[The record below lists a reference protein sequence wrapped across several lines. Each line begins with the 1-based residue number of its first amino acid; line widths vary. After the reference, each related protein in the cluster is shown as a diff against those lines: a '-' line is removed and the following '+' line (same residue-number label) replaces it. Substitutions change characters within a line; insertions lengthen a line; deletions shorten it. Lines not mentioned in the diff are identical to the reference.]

1 MGRRLNLHEEL
12 CEVLGSKRVYFQPPE
27 NVKLEY
33 PCIIYSRSSID
44 TRYANNKVYRYTYA
58 YELMVIGDDPDETIS
73 DALLNHFSMI
83 RHGRH
88 FVSDNLNHDTFILY
102 Y

>member
-1 MGRRLNLHEEL
+1 MGRRLKLHEEL
-12 CEVLGSKRVYFQPPE
+12 CDILESNNVYFQPPE
-27 NVKLEY
+27 NVKLVY
-33 PCIIYSRSSID
+33 PCIIYSRSDID
-44 TRYANNKVYRYTYA
+44 TEYANNKVYRYTRA

-73 DALLNHFSMI
+73 DGLLNHFSMI